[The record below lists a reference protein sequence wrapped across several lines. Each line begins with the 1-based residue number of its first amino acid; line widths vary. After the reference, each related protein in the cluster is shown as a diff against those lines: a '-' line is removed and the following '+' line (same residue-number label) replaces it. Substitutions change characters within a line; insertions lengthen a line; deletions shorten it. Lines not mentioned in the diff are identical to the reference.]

1 MSPVLTF
8 LSLAITDAMNPFTV
22 ASMAMLLALDRAVAR
37 GAIFAV
43 TTFII
48 YLIFAVLLAE
58 GWTAAIA
65 SLLPMLPVWVPG
77 ALLLILAVVCVG
89 FAIRLWLSPPKA
101 GAGTT
106 LAAALTLSRTAVF
119 AIVSTLSD
127 LPTAVPLFAAVTQL
141 PPLAEGRTGQYAWLA
156 GYTLVYVAPLL
167 LLLGLRVALGT
178 RADAA
183 LARVLSG
190 VEWGFRHLLP
200 PVLLIAGGVAGW
212 SGIARLTGAM

>member
-1 MSPVLTF
+1 MSSVLTF
-8 LSLAITDAMNPFTV
+8 LGLAITDAMNPFTV
-22 ASMAMLLALDRAVAR
+22 ATMAMLLALDRAVAR
-37 GAIFAV
+37 GVIFAA
-43 TTFII
+43 TTFVI
-48 YLIFAVLLAE
+48 YLIYAVLLAE

-65 SLLPMLPVWVPG
+65 SLRPMLPEWVPG
-77 ALLLILAVVCVG
+77 ALLLVVAVVCIG
-89 FAIRLWLSPPKA
+89 FASRLWTSPPKA
-101 GAGTT
+101 GAGTK
-106 LAAALTLSRTAVF
+106 LAKALTLSGTAVF

-127 LPTAVPLFAAVTQL
+127 LPTAVPLFAAVAQL
-141 PPLAEGRTGQYAWLA
+141 QVLADGRLGQYAWLT

-167 LLLGLRVALGT
+167 LLLGLRVALGM

-212 SGIARLTGAM
+212 SGIARLAAGV